1 MGIMSGH
8 GLGVFVICPLE
19 ACTGSFVCMSG
30 AGTMQ
35 NHNMS
40 LQSGHRRLGPN
51 TFFHVWVLFMLL
63 FIFFVLG
70 VPLFSLVLLFRVV
83 VQLTPFNLRGDY
95 IIIIV

>member
-1 MGIMSGH
+1 MSGH

-19 ACTGSFVCMSG
+19 ACAGSFVCMSG

-40 LQSGHRRLGPN
+40 LQSGHLRLGPD
-51 TFFHVWVLFMLL
+51 TFFHVWVLLMLL

-70 VPLFSLVLLFRVV
+70 VPLFLLVLLFGVV
-83 VQLTPFNLRGDY
+83 VQLIPFNLRGDY
-95 IIIIV
+95 IMLIV